1 MASSSKS
8 FQRPAGDITTLLDL
22 TDRDAQDNAYF
33 PLTAKTSW
41 FARSPDRRFT
51 PYVPVLQDFQYRGPA
66 AFGQRFTFDV
76 ASQTCGDLLL
86 GAVLQLQ
93 LSSWFDLTTVLNLQ
107 SQKYEYQ
114 NPQQAWYYAN
124 AIGQIL
130 LQKVELE
137 IDGTTIEMVDGDL
150 ATVFSV
156 LYPDLNTQVGPGVDH
171 LGIASLQQILTWPQY
186 RVFPTESGFIHC
198 LLPLFFQRTR
208 LKEGLPLLACREGT
222 VRIHITL
229 RPFTEVLRQQ
239 RGFRDSCDATPINT
253 TINLV
258 NKTLPFTQVIPTQTQ
273 ESEPMLQN
281 VRLVTWG
288 AMLDGS
294 VRSTIIREPF
304 EIMHRHIQT
313 FYFEEPLKY
322 VIAKSNQEDVIRIQL
337 PLEANHPIEEI
348 LWFLRRK
355 DVANNNE
362 WTNYSN
368 VLNKDYNET
377 FNPRQSMLLSAR
389 VQANGID
396 VVNAEEQFFRQLI
409 ARHHRGGI
417 VSYNQFVY
425 GYPFAKWP
433 GDVHQPTGSINAS
446 RLQNLRLTLD
456 VRPPQNPDGSA
467 AAWEVKVF
475 CVGLNWLRFQ
485 NGIANRIF
493 TD

>member
-1 MASSSKS
+1 MASS

-33 PLTAKTSW
+33 PLNAAQSW

-66 AFGQRFTFDV
+66 GFGQRFSFDI

-93 LSSWFDLTTVLNLQ
+93 LTSWFDLTTVLNLQ
-107 SQKYEYQ
+107 SQKYQYQ
-114 NPQQAWYYAN
+114 TPSQAWYYAN
-124 AIGQIL
+124 AMGQIL

-137 IDGTTIEMVDGDL
+137 IDGSTIEMVDGDL
-150 ATVFSV
+150 ATAFSV
-156 LYPDLNTQVGPGVDH
+156 LYPDLNTQIGPGADH
-171 LGIASLQQILTWPQY
+171 LGVASLQQILSWPQY
-186 RVFPTESGFIHC
+186 RVFPTETGFIHC

-208 LKEGLPLLACREGT
+208 MKEGLPLVACREGT

-229 RPFTEVLRQQ
+229 RPFTEVLRQA
-239 RGFRDSCDATPINT
+239 RGFRDSCDAVPTNQ
-253 TINLV
+253 TINLLD
-258 NKTLPFTQVIPTQTQ
+258 KTVPFTKVLPTRT
-273 ESEPMLQN
+273 SEAEPLLQN

-294 VRSTIIREPF
+294 VRTAMIRQPF
-304 EIMHRHIQT
+304 EIMYRQIQT

-322 VIAKSNQEDVIRIQL
+322 VIAKPNQDDIIRIQL
-337 PLEANHPIEEI
+337 PLEANHPVEEI
-348 LWFLRRK
+348 FWFLRRK
-355 DVANNNE
+355 DVVNNNE
-362 WTNYSN
+362 WTNWSS
-368 VLNKDYNET
+368 VLNKDYNAVY
-377 FNPRQSMLLSAR
+377 NPRQSMMSYGII
-389 VQANGID
+389 QANGIT
-396 VVNAEEQFFRQLI
+396 VVEAEEQFFRQLI

-417 VSYNQFVY
+417 ISYNQFLY

-433 GDVHQPTGSINAS
+433 GDVHQPTGTVNAS

-456 VRPPQNPDGSA
+456 VRPPLNPDGTS

-475 CVGLNWLRFQ
+475 CVALNWLRFQ
-485 NGIANRIF
+485 NGIANRMF

>member
-1 MASSSKS
+1 MAGS

-22 TDRDAQDNAYF
+22 ADRDAQDNAYF
-33 PLTAKTSW
+33 PLKANASW
-41 FARSPDRRFT
+41 FARNADRRFM
-51 PYVPVLQDFQYRGPA
+51 PYVPVLQDLQYRGPA
-66 AFGQRFTFDV
+66 GFGQRFTFDV
-76 ASQTCGDLLL
+76 TSQTNGDLLL

-93 LSSWFDLTTVLNLQ
+93 LTSWFDLTTVLKLQ
-107 SQKYEYQ
+107 NQSLEYQ
-114 NPQQAWYYAN
+114 TPSEAWYYAN
-124 AIGQIL
+124 AMGQIL

-137 IDGTTIEMVDGDL
+137 IDGTTIETVDGDL
-150 ATVFSV
+150 LTTFSA

-171 LGIASLQQILTWPQY
+171 LGIATLPQILNWPQY
-186 RVFPTESGFIHC
+186 RVFPTESGFLHC
-198 LLPLFFQRTR
+198 VLPLFFQRTR
-208 LKEGLPLLACREGT
+208 MKEGLPLIACREGT

-229 RPFTEVLRQQ
+229 RPFVDLVRQA

-253 TINLV
+253 TINLLD
-258 NKTLPFTQVIPTQTQ
+258 KTVPFTQVVPTQTS

-294 VRSTIIREPF
+294 VRSTMLREPF
-304 EIMHRHIQT
+304 EILYRQIQT
-313 FYFEEPLKY
+313 FFFEEPLKY
-322 VIAKSNQEDVIRIQL
+322 VIAKPNQEDLIRIQL

-348 LWFLRRK
+348 LWFIRRK
-355 DVANNNE
+355 DVSNNNE
-362 WTNYSN
+362 WTNWSS

-377 FNPRQSMLLSAR
+377 YNPRQSMMVSAQI
-389 VQANGID
+389 QANGITILE
-396 VVNAEEQFFRQLI
+396 AEEQFFRQLI

-417 VSYNQFVY
+417 VAYNQYIY

-433 GDVHQPTGSINAS
+433 GDVHQPTGTINAS

-456 VRPPQNPDGSA
+456 VRPPRNPDGSA

-485 NGIANRIF
+485 NGIANRMF